1 MKMKLAY
8 NIGLYRGHAIDRTID
23 GYVIFEDDKVVYYTE
38 TNIDDA
44 AIRYKAME
52 TGTYPVNGEEYY
64 SLSKKNIK
72 KMLKKNMPKIDKM
85 CPEWKNK

>member
-8 NIGLYRGHAIDRTID
+8 NIGLYRGHVIDRTID

-52 TGTYPVNGEEYY
+52 V
-64 SLSKKNIK
+64 
-72 KMLKKNMPKIDKM
+72 IDRIHRERRK
-85 CPEWKNK
+85 EVDVSIQRVDAQVYRYE

>member
-8 NIGLYRGHAIDRTID
+8 NIGLYRGHVIDRTID
-23 GYVIFEDDKVVYYTE
+23 GYVIYEDDKVVYYTE

-52 TGTYPVNGEEYY
+52 V
-64 SLSKKNIK
+64 
-72 KMLKKNMPKIDKM
+72 IDRIHRERRK
-85 CPEWKNK
+85 EVDVSIQRVDAQVYKYE

>member
-8 NIGLYRGHAIDRTID
+8 NIGLYRGHVIDRHVD
-23 GYVIFEDDKVVYYTE
+23 GYVIYEDDKVVYYTE

-52 TGTYPVNGEEYY
+52 V
-64 SLSKKNIK
+64 
-72 KMLKKNMPKIDKM
+72 IDRIHRERRK
-85 CPEWKNK
+85 EVDASIQRVDAQVYKYDN

>member
-52 TGTYPVNGEEYY
+52 V
-64 SLSKKNIK
+64 
-72 KMLKKNMPKIDKM
+72 IDRIHRERRK
-85 CPEWKNK
+85 EVDVSIQRVDAQVYRHDNH

>member
-23 GYVIFEDDKVVYYTE
+23 GYVIFEDNKVVYYTE
-38 TNIDDA
+38 TNMDDV

-52 TGTYPVNGEEYY
+52 VIDRIHRERRKEVDVNIQRVDAQVYRY
-64 SLSKKNIK
+64 
-72 KMLKKNMPKIDKM
+72 D
-85 CPEWKNK
+85 CY

>member
-8 NIGLYRGHAIDRTID
+8 NIGLYRGHVIDRTVD
-23 GYVIFEDDKVVYYTE
+23 GYVIYEDDKVVYYTE

-52 TGTYPVNGEEYY
+52 V
-64 SLSKKNIK
+64 
-72 KMLKKNMPKIDKM
+72 IDRIHRERRK
-85 CPEWKNK
+85 EVDVSIQRVDAQVYRYE

>member
-8 NIGLYRGHAIDRTID
+8 NIGLYRGHVIDRTID
-23 GYVIFEDDKVVYYTE
+23 GYVIYEDDKVVYYTE

-52 TGTYPVNGEEYY
+52 VIDRIHRERRKEVDA
-64 SLSKKNIK
+64 NIQRVDAQVRRYE
-72 KMLKKNMPKIDKM
+72 N
-85 CPEWKNK
+85 

>member
-23 GYVIFEDDKVVYYTE
+23 GYVIYEDDKVVYYTE

-52 TGTYPVNGEEYY
+52 V
-64 SLSKKNIK
+64 
-72 KMLKKNMPKIDKM
+72 IDRIHRERRK
-85 CPEWKNK
+85 EVDVSIQRVDAQVYRYE

>member
-8 NIGLYRGHAIDRTID
+8 NIGLYRGHVIDRTID
-23 GYVIFEDDKVVYYTE
+23 GYVIYEDDKVVYYTE

-52 TGTYPVNGEEYY
+52 V
-64 SLSKKNIK
+64 
-72 KMLKKNMPKIDKM
+72 IDRIHRERRK
-85 CPEWKNK
+85 EVDVSIQRVDAQVYRYE